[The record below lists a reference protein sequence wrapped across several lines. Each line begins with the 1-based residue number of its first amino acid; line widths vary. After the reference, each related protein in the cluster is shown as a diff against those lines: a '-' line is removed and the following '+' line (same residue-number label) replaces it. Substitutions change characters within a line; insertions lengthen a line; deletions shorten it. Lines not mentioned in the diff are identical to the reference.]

1 MEELVLDFME
11 QSLEAFVC
19 WAVTFRCPALHHT
32 YHEGRRRRKGRG
44 GGGEVEEVEGGGA
57 GRWRGRG
64 QWQTFGKCNSV
75 VGYKSDII
83 P

>member
-19 WAVTFRCPALHHT
+19 WAVTFSCPALHHT

-44 GGGEVEEVEGGGA
+44 GGGEVEEVEGLGGGGGGA
-57 GRWRGRG
+57 SGRH
-64 QWQTFGKCNSV
+64 SA
-75 VGYKSDII
+75 SAI
-83 P
+83 PLWATNLI